1 MAEHIEDVSH
11 ELKDIIISEHA
22 EYESRLAELNFFFQ
36 SYAGGKEML
45 VTGHIFKHIREHDG
59 DYIDRVKR
67 AYYFN
72 YVADGIDVYA
82 SHIFKPPITRVAE
95 DSIGDERLQGFLKS
109 GDVDRQG
116 TNMTTFMRQA
126 VTIPMMIAGYTFV
139 LVDKPSQN
147 GVKVNSRADEIAQGL
162 DVPYFVE
169 IPPEAMI
176 NWGIDALGKFIFCRY
191 KETTKEP
198 SAWNKSA
205 KENVRYWTWTR
216 DEWFV
221 HEVSSKGILTVA
233 IENGV
238 ELKGVHDLG
247 EVPIVLF
254 RYRKKRKCRVVGK
267 SMIEDIAYIN
277 RGVLNQTSLV
287 DEFNYEQAFNIL
299 KAKDGIPMEGIDTES
314 EGTGDEITIGRRN
327 ILPFE
332 AEFIA
337 PSAEI
342 AQWQQTW
349 IKDIL
354 IFEIYRTF
362 RLKPQEATRPAE
374 SGESKRR
381 DFHETNSKIAE
392 VADTVENSEAELL
405 RLWLLRQEIESTVF
419 VDYPDDFDIQSIN
432 AEIEHALGIDSLPL
446 GATFKSRYFQ
456 RLSKRLDEKLSAEQR
471 VDVDGEIEDE
481 QIRIAQIG
489 AEI

>member
-1 MAEHIEDVSH
+1 MPD
-11 ELKDIIISEHA
+11 ELINIITAEHA
-22 EYESRLAELNFFFQ
+22 EYKNRSLDLNFFFQ
-36 SYAGGKEML
+36 CYEGGKEVL
-45 VTGHIFKHIREHDG
+45 TTGHIFKHIREHDE
-59 DYIDRVKR
+59 DYADRVRR

-82 SHIFKPPITRVAE
+82 SHIFKHPITREVK
-95 DSIGDERLQGFLKS
+95 DNTIGDERLQEFIAS

-116 TNMTTFMRQA
+116 NDMTTFMRHA
-126 VTIPMMIAGYTFV
+126 VAIPMMVGGYTFV
-139 LVDKPSQN
+139 LVDKPSHS
-147 GVKVNSRADEIAQGL
+147 GVEVNSLGDERAQGL

-176 NWGIDALGKFIFCRY
+176 NWGLDAFGKFTFCRY
-191 KETTKEP
+191 KEETREA
-198 SAWNKSA
+198 SSWDKSA
-205 KENVRYWTWTR
+205 KKKVRYWTWTR
-216 DEWFV
+216 EEWFV
-221 HEVSSKGILTVA
+221 HEISPEGVLA
-233 IENGV
+233 IATENDASGKPV
-238 ELKGVHDLG
+238 ELTGKHRLG

-254 RYRKKRKCRVVGK
+254 RYRKKRKNRVVGK
-267 SMIEDIAYIN
+267 SMIEDIAFIN

-299 KAKDGIPMEGIDTES
+299 KAKDGLPLELLDTQS
-314 EGTGDEITIGRRN
+314 EGTGEELAIGRRN
-327 ILPFE
+327 LLPFD
-332 AEFIA
+332 ADFIA
-337 PSAEI
+337 PSADI
-342 AQWQQTW
+342 AQWQQSW

-362 RLKPQEATRPAE
+362 RLKPQEATRAAE

-392 VADTVENSEAELL
+392 VADTTENSEAELL

-456 RLSKRLDEKLSAEQR
+456 KLSKRLDEKFSSEQR
-471 VDVDGEIEDE
+471 ETVDGEIEDE
-481 QIRIAQIG
+481 QARIAQIG